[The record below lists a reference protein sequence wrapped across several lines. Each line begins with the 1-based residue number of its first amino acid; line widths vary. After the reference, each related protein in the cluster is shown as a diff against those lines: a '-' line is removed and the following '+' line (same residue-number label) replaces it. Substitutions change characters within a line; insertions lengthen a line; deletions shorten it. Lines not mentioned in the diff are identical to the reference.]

1 MGGVSDERER
11 KIAGG
16 ESKGRERVAVVEK
29 MRKRNFVVFACVCE
43 KNLVPLHAFRV
54 CACKRNDSMR
64 MRNAAKA
71 IQKRTKA
78 VQRTQNIT
86 NMIDYIKGELTFLTP
101 TYAVIEAAGVGY
113 QINIALTSYSAL
125 SAYPQPLQK
134 GKGGLEQEETRG
146 AICKLFVTEIIRED
160 THDLFGF
167 FTTGERELFVMLM
180 TVSGIGANTARM
192 IMSAYTAAEIRQI
205 IATGNAR
212 ALSQV
217 KGLGPKTAQRVIVD
231 LKDKVLK
238 IDLGSDVQGQL
249 GDEAMA
255 VDNEV
260 KQEAVSAL
268 TMLGFAAAASG
279 KVVDKILK
287 EEPSA
292 SVEKVIKL
300 ALKML

>member
-1 MGGVSDERER
+1 
-11 KIAGG
+11 
-16 ESKGRERVAVVEK
+16 
-29 MRKRNFVVFACVCE
+29 
-43 KNLVPLHAFRV
+43 
-54 CACKRNDSMR
+54 
-64 MRNAAKA
+64 
-71 IQKRTKA
+71 
-78 VQRTQNIT
+78 
-86 NMIDYIKGELTFLTP
+86 MIEYIKGNLTDLTP

-113 QINIALTSYSAL
+113 AINIALPSYSAL
-125 SAYPQPLQK
+125 A
-134 GKGGLEQEETRG
+134 GKENTET
-146 AICKLFVTEIIRED
+146 KLFVTEIIRED

-167 FTTGERELFVMLM
+167 FTRGERELFLMLM

-192 IMSAYTAAEIRQI
+192 IMSAYSASEIRQI

-217 KGLGPKTAQRVIVD
+217 KGLGPKTAQRIIVD

-238 IDLGSDVQGQL
+238 VDLEDQEQGIKSQDGL
-249 GDEAMA
+249 LSSVE

-287 EEPSA
+287 EDPNA
-292 SVEKVIKL
+292 SVEKVIKM

>member
-1 MGGVSDERER
+1 MCIVT
-11 KIAGG
+11 I
-16 ESKGRERVAVVEK
+16 
-29 MRKRNFVVFACVCE
+29 
-43 KNLVPLHAFRV
+43 
-54 CACKRNDSMR
+54 
-64 MRNAAKA
+64 
-71 IQKRTKA
+71 
-78 VQRTQNIT
+78 
-86 NMIDYIKGELTFLTP
+86 MIEYIKGNLTDLTP

-113 QINIALTSYSAL
+113 AINIALPTYSAL
-125 SAYPQPLQK
+125 V
-134 GKGGLEQEETRG
+134 GKENSET
-146 AICKLFVTEIIRED
+146 KLFVTEIIRED

-167 FTTGERELFVMLM
+167 FTRGERELFLMLM

-192 IMSAYTAAEIRQI
+192 IMSAYSASEIRQI

-217 KGLGPKTAQRVIVD
+217 KGLGPKTAQRIIVD

-238 IDLGSDVQGQL
+238 IDLGSEASQGSL
-249 GDEAMA
+249 EAKG
-255 VDNEV
+255 VDSEI

-287 EEPSA
+287 AEPQA
-292 SVEKVIKL
+292 SVEQVIRQ